1 MQTEDRHYTRS
12 IVHEKGWLARYVG
25 CARTVDSDNWPTSG
39 VLEHKWRASLKTILF
54 LLTSNTEATENKVK
68 FLNLAYRVKGFQ
80 CHSNNSL
87 QLLELKEKTTT
98 TKQYTLFKS
107 FLCDIL

>member
-1 MQTEDRHYTRS
+1 MASEPKDYT
-12 IVHEKGWLARYVG
+12 I
-25 CARTVDSDNWPTSG
+25 
-39 VLEHKWRASLKTILF
+39 
-54 LLTSNTEATENKVK
+54 LLTSNTEATENNVK
-68 FLNLAYRVKGFQ
+68 FFILAYRVKGFQ

-98 TKQYTLFKS
+98 TKLYTLFKS